1 MLSVIVIS
9 AENMALPLMNEMQ
22 EIPPNATI
30 RREYTRCGKRGCEKL
45 HGPYLYAYWKQD
57 KKLRKRYVGK
67 KFEDFLDR
75 QIAKG
80 VKLRPSLYIKSKF
93 IIQEASR
100 GNELAKQYLEKLRNE
115 KVSID
120 WAYRVLINRIR
131 ELDERIKFIFSEM
144 KKEGLDPNNEE
155 DLNRYLCKAGYY
167 H

>member
-9 AENMALPLMNEMQ
+9 AENMAFPLMNEMQ

-30 RREYTRCGKRGCEKL
+30 RREYIRCGKPGCQKL
-45 HGPYLYAYWKQD
+45 HGPYLYAYWKQGKNL
-57 KKLRKRYVGK
+57 KKSYVGK
-67 KFEDFLDR
+67 NFEDFLDR

>member
-1 MLSVIVIS
+1 KNL
-9 AENMALPLMNEMQ
+9 
-22 EIPPNATI
+22 
-30 RREYTRCGKRGCEKL
+30 K
-45 HGPYLYAYWKQD
+45 
-57 KKLRKRYVGK
+57 KRYVGK
-67 KFEDFLDR
+67 NFEEFLDR

-100 GNELAKQYLEKLRNE
+100 GNELAKQYLEKLRKE

-120 WAYRVLINRIR
+120 CAYRVLINRIQQQKRIR
-131 ELDERIKFIFSEM
+131 EREERIKFIFSEM

-155 DLNRYLCKAGYY
+155 DLKSYLRKAGYY